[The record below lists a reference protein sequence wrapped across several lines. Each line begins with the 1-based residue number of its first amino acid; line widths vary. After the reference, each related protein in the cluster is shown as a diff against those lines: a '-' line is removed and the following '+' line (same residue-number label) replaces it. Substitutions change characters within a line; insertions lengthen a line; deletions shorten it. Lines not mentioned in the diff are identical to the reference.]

1 MATKGFTL
9 LEAVIVVA
17 LTAGLALMAA
27 PLLGNRVSGDVL
39 EAAAEKAANVLY
51 EARSSAMT
59 GRNDAA
65 YGVHFEAAAFT
76 LFEGAAYGGADPNN
90 ITYALLGA
98 VTASGISIS
107 GGGADIIFTSHKGI
121 PAQTGTITF
130 TDTGGNTKTISIN
143 AAGMI
148 HAQ

>member
-9 LEAVIVVA
+9 LEAIIVIA

-27 PLLGNRVSGDVL
+27 PLLGNRVSGDVMA
-39 EAAAEKAANVLY
+39 AAAEKAANVLY

-76 LFEGAAYGGADPNN
+76 LFEGAAYGATDEDNL
-90 ITYALLGA
+90 TYDLPGS
-98 VTASGISIS
+98 VTASTIAIT
-107 GGGADIIFTSHKGI
+107 GGGADIHFTSHKGT
-121 PAQTGTITF
+121 PTETGNITF
-130 TDTGGNTKTISIN
+130 SDGSGDTLTVSVN

-148 HAQ
+148 HVQ